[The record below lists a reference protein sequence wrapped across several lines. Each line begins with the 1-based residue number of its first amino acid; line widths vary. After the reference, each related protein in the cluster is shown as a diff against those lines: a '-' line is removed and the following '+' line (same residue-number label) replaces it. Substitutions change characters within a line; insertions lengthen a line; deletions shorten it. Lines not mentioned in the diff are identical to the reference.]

1 MPTIWRERGFDFM
14 IHSDDHEP
22 AHVHA
27 YKAGGVVQI
36 YLADSSLKKVIDMK
50 LSEVRLAK
58 GIVDANRAFF
68 ISEWQKIHDAD

>member
-27 YKAGGVVQI
+27 DKAGGVVQI